1 MHLFLRNFT
10 SLTFLA
16 GASLFAAACSA
27 SPGTQADDQP
37 AAAQPDTAGV
47 LQLDFKK
54 GQLLSFVVP
63 QTREDG
69 DTARKA
75 YYDKAFPIAEKLGY
89 KHEATLRVR
98 DKIIS
103 DYDPSGFLLYSWPGA
118 DALRAFE
125 ADPAWPAIKA
135 SRPDAWSELKIYTDE
150 LEQDLT
156 LSFDPAKTYTVV
168 VAWLKPGKEA
178 DYARY
183 LDGITEAVNA
193 AGGRFIYKMKN
204 PVFENHASSPA
215 APQQLT
221 FVEWDDLEGFAKVRQ
236 SDAYKQNQQY
246 FASGVD
252 HVEFY
257 RLALSQPAL
266 SQEE

>member
-1 MHLFLRNFT
+1 MHPFPHNIIPLV
-10 SLTFLA
+10 FLA
-16 GASLFAAACSA
+16 SASLFAAACSA
-27 SPGTQADDQP
+27 SPGAHADDRS

-47 LQLDFKK
+47 LQLDFQK

-69 DTARKA
+69 DAAREA
-75 YYDKAFPIAEKLGY
+75 YYQKAFPIAEKLGY
-89 KHEATLRVR
+89 KHEASLRVR

-103 DYDPSGFLLYSWPGA
+103 DYDPSGFLLYSWPDA

-135 SRPDAWSELKIYTDE
+135 SRPDAWSELKIYTGE

-193 AGGRFIYKMKN
+193 AGGRFIYKMKH
-204 PVFENHASSPA
+204 PAFESHASSPD

-221 FVEWDDLEGFAKVRQ
+221 FVEWDDVEGFSKVRQ
-236 SDAYKQNQQY
+236 SEAYKQNQQY

-252 HVEFY
+252 HIEFY
-257 RLALSQPAL
+257 RLALPD
-266 SQEE
+266 EK

>member
-1 MHLFLRNFT
+1 MLPFPREIISFPI
-10 SLTFLA
+10 LA
-16 GASLFAAACSA
+16 GVSLLATACSA
-27 SPGTQADDQP
+27 NP
-37 AAAQPDTAGV
+37 AAQASDKTEVASSNESSV
-47 LQLDFKK
+47 LQLKFRK
-54 GQLLSFVVP
+54 GQVLSFVAP
-63 QTREDG
+63 EAREDG
-69 DTARKA
+69 DAAREA
-75 YYDKAFPIAEKLGY
+75 YYSKAFPIAEKLGFSR
-89 KHEATLRVR
+89 KAVLRVQ

-103 DYDPSGFLLYSWPGA
+103 DYDPSGFILYSWPDAGA
-118 DALRAFE
+118 LAAFE
-125 ADPAWPAIKA
+125 ADSAWPAIKA

-150 LEQDLT
+150 LEEDLT

-168 VAWLKPGKEA
+168 VAWLNPGKEA

-193 AGGRFIYKMKN
+193 AGGRFIYKMKD
-204 PVFENHASSPA
+204 PVFESHASSPA

-221 FVEWDDLEGFAKVRQ
+221 FVEWDNVEGFSKVRQ

-257 RLALSQPAL
+257 RLALP
-266 SQEE
+266 EEK